1 MNIDDYNVLSDIR
14 KELLNEL
21 NELDIQLQYNKR
33 CVKEADLYAKSFI
46 NSEPEDFKVFSPR
59 NSENIYKE
67 EIKRTY
73 SEKADYENLCHELE
87 EKRNIL
93 ENKISRLE
101 NVLKNENDNLSVL
114 RIQEEDRQRIAR
126 DLHDTS
132 LQNLTHLVHKI
143 ELSSLYIDKDPV
155 QTKLELSL
163 VNKCLKETIEEI
175 RNIIFD
181 LRPMTFDDLGLKAA
195 FERLIDNIN
204 DNQKYKVILDI
215 ENVSCENN
223 EVLVSIYRIV
233 QESLNNIVKHA
244 DCSTIHFSC
253 KNINNLCILDI
264 MDDGKGFDTNDK
276 NEGKHFGLSLMIERV
291 RLLKGQIKINSIP
304 GKGTKIHIEIP
315 LKI

>member
-33 CVKEADLYAKSFI
+33 CVKDADLYAKSFI

-132 LQNLTHLVHKI
+132 LQ
-143 ELSSLYIDKDPV
+143 
-155 QTKLELSL
+155 
-163 VNKCLKETIEEI
+163 
-175 RNIIFD
+175 
-181 LRPMTFDDLGLKAA
+181 
-195 FERLIDNIN
+195 N